1 MKIKLDENMP
11 LRLAG
16 ILAKLGHQTDTV
28 PEEGLSGRD
37 DTEVWEAS
45 RKAERFLI
53 THDLDFSDMRR
64 FTPGTHHRLL
74 IVRLGDPGRNA
85 LVQSVQ
91 TIFET
96 EDIESRK
103 GSLVL
108 ATERKI
114 RIRRPE
120 QASDNT

>member
-37 DTEVWEAS
+37 DTEVWEAA

-53 THDLDFSDMRR
+53 TQDLDFSDMRR
-64 FTPGTHHRLL
+64 FTPGTHHGLL
-74 IVRLGDPGRNA
+74 IVRLRDPGRNA

-96 EDIESRK
+96 GDIESWK
-103 GSLVL
+103 GYLVV

-120 QASDNT
+120 EPSDNT